1 MKLCWEIISKLVTVP
16 AELFHFSA
24 SQLAIL
30 QIRDPIIFPA
40 LVLLLP
46 GLMISHVV
54 VNWLNNKKIYQSPP
68 WVLQVGMMVAM
79 LCLLTIFSPDT
90 SPRFIYFQF

>member
-1 MKLCWEIISKLVTVP
+1 VLSKLFEAPT
-16 AELFHFSA
+16 ALLNFSA

-40 LVLLLP
+40 LVLILP
-46 GLMISHVV
+46 VLMASTLII
-54 VNWLNNKKIYQSPP
+54 NWMNDKKFYQSPP
-68 WVLQVGMMVAM
+68 WAVQVTVMVALM
-79 LCLLTIFSPDT
+79 CLLTIFTPDS